1 MLHFNKTRTWSAVAT
16 MLIASLFTTPSFA
29 AGSVAMQVE
38 HLIRQAMAEYNSAME
53 EGDSAAFAKY
63 FASNARYESP
73 LFRYAGRDQI
83 TRHIDSEFK
92 TYKAR
97 YQLNRMF
104 LQDNAAAIVMTWDAV
119 DRKSGEEIKLDMV
132 GLFEVGSSGQFSS
145 AVFYYDSAKAKA
157 LANPGK

>member
-1 MLHFNKTRTWSAVAT
+1 MKTNTTKAWSVRLGGLLAAGFA
-16 MLIASLFTTPSFA
+16 ASAFA

-38 HLIRQAMAEYNSAME
+38 HLIKQAMAEYNTAME

-63 FASNARYESP
+63 FASNAKYESP
-73 LFRYAGRDQI
+73 LFRYAGRDEI
-83 TRHIDSEFK
+83 ARHVDAEFK

-97 YQLNRMF
+97 YHVNKMF
-104 LQDNAAAIVMTWDAV
+104 MQDNAAAIVMTWDAV
-119 DRKSGEEIKLDMV
+119 DRQSGEQIKLDMV

-157 LANPGK
+157 LANLAK

>member
-1 MLHFNKTRTWSAVAT
+1 MTFLNKKIGRLVTGLALA
-16 MLIASLFTTPSFA
+16 LFAGASFA

-38 HLIRQAMAEYNSAME
+38 HLIRQAMAEYNTAME

-63 FASNARYESP
+63 FASNAKYESP

-83 TRHIDSEFK
+83 ARHIDAEFK

-97 YQLNRMF
+97 YQVNKMF
-104 LQDNAAAIVMTWDAV
+104 LQDNTAAIVLTWEAV
-119 DRKSGEEIKLDMV
+119 DRKSNEEVKLDMV

-157 LANPGK
+157 LANLAK

>member
-1 MLHFNKTRTWSAVAT
+1 MTYPYKKTWRLLTGLALTLFAG
-16 MLIASLFTTPSFA
+16 ASLA

-38 HLIRQAMAEYNSAME
+38 HLIRQAMAEYNTAME

-63 FASNARYESP
+63 FASNAKYESP

-83 TRHIDSEFK
+83 ARHIDAEFK

-97 YQLNRMF
+97 YQVNKMF
-104 LQDNAAAIVMTWDAV
+104 LQDNTAAIVLTWEAV
-119 DRKSGEEIKLDMV
+119 DRKSNEEVKLDMV

-157 LANPGK
+157 LANLAK

>member
-1 MLHFNKTRTWSAVAT
+1 MRFFQNKTWRLLTGFALAMFAGT
-16 MLIASLFTTPSFA
+16 ALA

-38 HLIRQAMAEYNSAME
+38 HLIRQAMAEYNTAME
-53 EGDSAAFAKY
+53 DGDSAAFAKY
-63 FASNARYESP
+63 FASNAKYESP

-83 TRHIDSEFK
+83 TRHIDAEFK

-97 YQLNRMF
+97 YQVNKMF
-104 LQDNAAAIVMTWDAV
+104 LQDNTAAIVLTWEGV
-119 DRKSGEEIKLDMV
+119 DRKSNEEIKLDMV

-157 LANPGK
+157 LANLGK

>member
-1 MLHFNKTRTWSAVAT
+1 MQRIKSKTWSLLTAGLLASVFAT
-16 MLIASLFTTPSFA
+16 SAFA

-38 HLIRQAMAEYNSAME
+38 HLIKQAMAEYNSAME

-73 LFRYAGRDQI
+73 LFRYAGREQI
-83 TRHIDSEFK
+83 ARHMDAEFK
-92 TYKAR
+92 AYKAR
-97 YQLNRMF
+97 YQVNKMF
-104 LQDNAAAIVMTWDAV
+104 MQDNSAAIVLTWDAV
-119 DRKSGEEIKLDMV
+119 DRQSGEQVKLDMV

-157 LANPGK
+157 LANLVK